1 MVLGSS
7 FSYFCLSLYPEC
19 VLWSSFALPFLS
31 SRCLPSSS
39 ALSSASS
46 SAVPWVTTDWQCV
59 HWWVIPVV
67 LDRAHEATST
77 LTSRIAT
84 VYKCC
89 GYLQAR
95 SWLLL
100 LLFLPQI
107 WSGNLVLSTCSQ
119 HHNPHTYTPT
129 HTHTKTQPH
138 THTHKTTHMC
148 AHTHTHTHTELNTY
162 THTHAQTWTHTQR
175 QTSTHSRTLA
185 ETHTHS
191 VNRCT
196 LTKVMSH
203 HMQLLSVHVR
213 VCVCVYVRVSV
224 CLVYMIVLTWRVRE

>member
-129 HTHTKTQPH
+129 HTHTQKHNH
-138 THTHKTTHMC
+138 THTKTHF
-148 AHTHTHTHTELNTY
+148 
-162 THTHAQTWTHTQR
+162 HTQTNALNHTPTNTLHQSPGRR
-175 QTSTHSRTLA
+175 QEHLSPVLWQIWEGEVSHNASGVQKNPPWLTCVSDQRRGFSLLILLLGSQCDSRSLHLA
-185 ETHTHS
+185 DFFFINQPE
-191 VNRCT
+191 
-196 LTKVMSH
+196 
-203 HMQLLSVHVR
+203 
-213 VCVCVYVRVSV
+213 
-224 CLVYMIVLTWRVRE
+224 IV